1 MTQSFNFLRS
11 IRGVGDKIASF
22 YLRDLVVVSNLNLTN
37 IQNRELFQ
45 PIDIWVERTVKI
57 LSGNQNLTKRQVAN
71 WLVVNC
77 QHNLN
82 PEHINMGI
90 WFFCA
95 LIANS
100 EYRVNLSLANINKA
114 HSLVSD
120 FRTKISN
127 VCQNC

>member
-1 MTQSFNFLRS
+1 MRS

-22 YLRDLVVVSNLNLTN
+22 YLRDLAVVLNLNLTN

-57 LSGNQNLTKRQVAN
+57 LSGNQNLTRRQVAN
-71 WLVVNC
+71 WMVVNC
-77 QHNLN
+77 IQHNLN

-100 EYRVNLSLANINKA
+100 EYRANLSMANINEA

-120 FRTKISN
+120 FQTRISN